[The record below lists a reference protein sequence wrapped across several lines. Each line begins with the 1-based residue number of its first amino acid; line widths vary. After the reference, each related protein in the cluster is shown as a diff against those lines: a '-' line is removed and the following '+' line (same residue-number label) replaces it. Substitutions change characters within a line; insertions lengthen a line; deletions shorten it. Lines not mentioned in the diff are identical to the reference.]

1 MGSIG
6 VSQAGSIGVNKGS
19 IGVLSQ
25 YQSIGVNQDLSGS
38 FGVIGVNQSQFG
50 SIGEL
55 SQISIP
61 C

>member
-25 YQSIGVNQDLSGS
+25 YQSIGVSQDPSGT
-38 FGVIGVNQSQFG
+38 FGVNWGQSESNWVN
-50 SIGEL
+50 
-55 SQISIP
+55 
-61 C
+61 

>member
-25 YQSIGVNQDLSGS
+25 YQSIGVNQDLSGT
-38 FGVIGVNQSQFG
+38 FGVNWGQSESNWVNLG
-50 SIGEL
+50 
-55 SQISIP
+55 
-61 C
+61 